1 MWSAECAPLSRSVSV
16 PQRSSFLSCESETK
30 GSHKNDVIN
39 LEKWQ
44 SQQRLRPHN
53 KKQMRGMLRRDAHMR
68 TEKNEVCKM

>member
-30 GSHKNDVIN
+30 GSPKNEVIN

-44 SQQRLRPHN
+44 SQRRLRPHN
-53 KKQMRGMLRRDAHMR
+53 KKNR
-68 TEKNEVCKM
+68 